1 MLTHPSDLH
10 VSLKR
15 TKVKNQFNYF
25 EFNILLIFLFASLP
39 AQYEP
44 ILTYITV
51 KSIRNSTKA
60 FASIQISKYL
70 LLCEMSIFVFVSVE
84 RCLPHNLPKRAESCL
99 YQNTLIIEKI
109 IYFF

>member
-70 LLCEMSIFVFVSVE
+70 LLCESLFLCSFQQKGVLIVVL
-84 RCLPHNLPKRAESCL
+84 LPHNLPKRAESSL
-99 YQNTLIIEKI
+99 SEYINM
-109 IYFF
+109 